1 MPTTKPTRLA
11 VMRRKMFTAAKE
23 AHVWRYC
30 QVSFQGRTWTGGE
43 GSTSTGLGSW
53 QGALAWRSES
63 TRVLEYWSTGVLEYW
78 STRVLESI
86 KYRED

>member
-1 MPTTKPTRLA
+1 MLTRRTCARLKKKANMNGRKAAPAGVAIWLTNSCTPSMPTTKPTRLA

-43 GSTSTGLGSW
+43 G
-53 QGALAWRSES
+53 
-63 TRVLEYWSTGVLEYW
+63 
-78 STRVLESI
+78 
-86 KYRED
+86 